1 MLFAALRATTTQ
13 LKKELWLYVASASS
27 GILVWIV
34 VSAVS
39 GKSEAWDSS
48 WYFVAGYPFL
58 CAGSMALGFI
68 APVRSWRWG
77 LIPFAAQFLWMLLTE
92 GPGNLMPL
100 GIVMFGVFSLPAIV
114 AARVGAFFGTS
125 RANSEP

>member
-1 MLFAALRATTTQ
+1 MQ
-13 LKKELWLYVASASS
+13 LKKELWLYVACASS

-48 WYFVAGYPFL
+48 WYFAAGYPL
-58 CAGSMALGFI
+58 VCAVSMALGFI

-77 LIPFAAQFLWMLLTE
+77 LIPFVAQFLWMLLTE

-100 GIVMFGVFSLPAIV
+100 VIVMFGVLSLPAIA
-114 AARVGAFFGTS
+114 AARVGSFFGNK
-125 RANSEP
+125 RVNR